1 MRHHTPVA
9 RLCAVAALTLLSGCA
24 GLRPVS
30 PPPGSGSLQPD
41 SELVGTWAGSLNWIA
56 PSLYDDEANLR
67 LQIREDGTFTATVTP
82 GRAGNNI
89 AKPSSLAGT
98 VVANDKLVTL
108 RNEVGPW
115 PWLTLKRSGG
125 TLYGVA
131 NDPAIQSAVM
141 LRFHRDSNAPATASG
156 SARSN

>member
-1 MRHHTPVA
+1 MRHRTLIA
-9 RLCAVAALTLLSGCA
+9 RLSAVAALTFLSGCA
-24 GLRPVS
+24 GLGPVS
-30 PPPGSGSLQPD
+30 PPPGSGAWRPD
-41 SELVGTWAGSLNWIA
+41 RELVGTWTGSLNWVA

-108 RNEVGPW
+108 RNETGPW
-115 PWLTLKRSGG
+115 PWLTLRRSGD

-131 NDPAIQSAVM
+131 HDPAIQSAVM
-141 LRFHRDSNAPATASG
+141 LRFHRDSTAPATASG
-156 SARSN
+156 SNRSN

>member
-1 MRHHTPVA
+1 MRHHTLIGK
-9 RLCAVAALTLLSGCA
+9 LCAVAALTLLSGCA
-24 GLRPVS
+24 GLGPVS
-30 PPPGSGSLQPD
+30 PPPGSGALQPD
-41 SELVGTWAGSLNWIA
+41 SELVGTWTGSLNWVA

-108 RNEVGPW
+108 RNETGPW
-115 PWLTLKRSGG
+115 PWLTLRRSGD

-141 LRFHRDSNAPATASG
+141 LRFHRDSTAPATASG
-156 SARSN
+156 SNRSN

>member
-1 MRHHTPVA
+1 MRHHTLIGK
-9 RLCAVAALTLLSGCA
+9 LCAVAALTLLSGCA
-24 GLRPVS
+24 GLGPVS
-30 PPPGSGSLQPD
+30 PPPGSGALQPD
-41 SELVGTWAGSLNWIA
+41 SELVGTWTGSLNWVA

-108 RNEVGPW
+108 RNETGPW
-115 PWLTLKRSGG
+115 PWLTLRRSGD

-141 LRFHRDSNAPATASG
+141 LRFHRDSTAPATVSG
-156 SARSN
+156 SNRSN